1 MIPKKNAFTSS
12 RKNIMNFTSIHMI
25 HGLKTAAAAV
35 LAYAVTLLLHIEFGY
50 WAVIS
55 TVIVMQVYVADS
67 LEMCLYRLS
76 GTVIGAILGV
86 VVILIFPLTP
96 TGIGSA
102 LFLTIGICSFLTRY
116 KPKYKMAAIT
126 VVIVVMT
133 GMNSPNIIEFGLFR
147 VVEICLGILC
157 ATLVSLL
164 IFPRKKADVLRKKL
178 ETQAMDCSE
187 KCNFMV
193 AAFIAKQKNV
203 DEFLMDNL
211 IQDIWNNQSF
221 FLNIRRHEALI
232 YKLNENFPAK
242 VCVMGRVAEHL
253 RNMVR
258 ILNSLDSRGYDIIMA
273 KELKDISKESG
284 EALVAL
290 MKNDPSF
297 DKKKLEHLV
306 EKVDNKLVDIR
317 KEGLTSRFDVKRL
330 IQVFSFYNSLK
341 YFAEDILSGADKI
354 MSNKTT

>member
-1 MIPKKNAFTSS
+1 M
-12 RKNIMNFTSIHMI
+12 NITAIHMT

-76 GTVIGAILGV
+76 GTIIGAILGV
-86 VVILIFPLTP
+86 IVILIFPITP
-96 TGIGSA
+96 IGIGFA
-102 LFLTIGICSFLTRY
+102 LFFTIGICSFLTRY

-147 VVEICLGILC
+147 VIEICLGILC

-164 IFPRKKADVLRKKL
+164 IFPRKKADVLRKNL
-178 ETQAMDCSE
+178 EAQAMDCAE
-187 KCNFMV
+187 KCTFMV
-193 AAFIAKQKNV
+193 EAFIAKQKNV
-203 DEFLMDNL
+203 DESLMDSL

-242 VCVMGRVAEHL
+242 VFVMGRVAEHL

-258 ILNSLDSRGYDIIMA
+258 ILNSLDSRGYNIIMS
-273 KELKDISKESG
+273 KELMDLSKASG
-284 EALVAL
+284 EALVSL
-290 MKNDPSF
+290 MKNDTAF
-297 DKKKLEHLV
+297 DKKKLEQLV
-306 EKVDNKLVDIR
+306 QDMDNRLLDIR
-317 KEGLTSRFDVKRL
+317 KEGLTSRFDIKRL
-330 IQVFSFYNSLK
+330 LQVFSFFNSLK
-341 YFAEDILSGADKI
+341 YFAEDIISGADKI
-354 MSNKTT
+354 LSNTPTA

>member
-1 MIPKKNAFTSS
+1 MELFMVMIPKTNAFTSA
-12 RKNIMNFTSIHMI
+12 RKNIMNLASIHMI

-86 VVILIFPLTP
+86 GVILIFPITP

-178 ETQAMDCSE
+178 ENQAIDCSE

-203 DEFLMDNL
+203 TLH
-211 IQDIWNNQSF
+211 SF
-221 FLNIRRHEALI
+221 
-232 YKLNENFPAK
+232 
-242 VCVMGRVAEHL
+242 
-253 RNMVR
+253 
-258 ILNSLDSRGYDIIMA
+258 DII
-273 KELKDISKESG
+273 
-284 EALVAL
+284 
-290 MKNDPSF
+290 
-297 DKKKLEHLV
+297 
-306 EKVDNKLVDIR
+306 
-317 KEGLTSRFDVKRL
+317 
-330 IQVFSFYNSLK
+330 
-341 YFAEDILSGADKI
+341 
-354 MSNKTT
+354 

>member
-1 MIPKKNAFTSS
+1 MELFMVMIPKTNAFTSA
-12 RKNIMNFTSIHMI
+12 RKNIMNLASIHMI

-86 VVILIFPLTP
+86 VVILIFPITP

-164 IFPRKKADVLRKKL
+164 IFPEKKP
-178 ETQAMDCSE
+178 M
-187 KCNFMV
+187 F
-193 AAFIAKQKNV
+193 
-203 DEFLMDNL
+203 
-211 IQDIWNNQSF
+211 
-221 FLNIRRHEALI
+221 
-232 YKLNENFPAK
+232 
-242 VCVMGRVAEHL
+242 
-253 RNMVR
+253 
-258 ILNSLDSRGYDIIMA
+258 
-273 KELKDISKESG
+273 
-284 EALVAL
+284 
-290 MKNDPSF
+290 
-297 DKKKLEHLV
+297 
-306 EKVDNKLVDIR
+306 
-317 KEGLTSRFDVKRL
+317 
-330 IQVFSFYNSLK
+330 
-341 YFAEDILSGADKI
+341 
-354 MSNKTT
+354 

>member
-1 MIPKKNAFTSS
+1 M
-12 RKNIMNFTSIHMI
+12 NITAIHML
-25 HGLKTAAAAV
+25 HGLKTASAAV
-35 LAYAVTLLLHIEFGY
+35 LAYAVTLLLNIEFGY

-76 GTVIGAILGV
+76 GTVIGAIVGV
-86 VVILIFPLTP
+86 VVILIFPITP
-96 TGIGSA
+96 TGIASA

-126 VVIVVMT
+126 VCIVVMT

-147 VVEICLGILC
+147 VIEICLGILC

-164 IFPRKKADVLRKKL
+164 VFPRKKADVLRKNL
-178 ETQAMDCSE
+178 ETQAMGCSE
-187 KCNFMV
+187 KCNFLV
-193 AAFIAKQKNV
+193 AAFILKQKNV
-203 DEFLMDNL
+203 DESLMDSL
-211 IQDIWNNQSF
+211 IKDIWNNQGF

-242 VCVMGRVAEHL
+242 VFVMGRVAEHL

-258 ILNSLDSRGYDIIMA
+258 ILNSLDNKGYDIIMST
-273 KELKDISKESG
+273 ELTAISKASG

-290 MKNDPSF
+290 MKNDPAF
-297 DKKKLEHLV
+297 DKKELEFLVQKL
-306 EKVDNKLVDIR
+306 DSKLLDIR

-330 IQVFSFYNSLK
+330 VQVLSFFNSLK
-341 YFAEDILSGADKI
+341 YFAEDIISGADKI
-354 MSNKTT
+354 VSKKMN